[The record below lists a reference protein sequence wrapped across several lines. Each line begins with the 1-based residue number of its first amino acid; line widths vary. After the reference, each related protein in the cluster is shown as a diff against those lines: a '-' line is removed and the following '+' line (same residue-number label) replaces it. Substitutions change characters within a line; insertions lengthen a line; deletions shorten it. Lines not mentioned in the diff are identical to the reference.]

1 MMYLAGSIEDAVRA
15 GWNATDLGAGQ
26 TALFSDDSRDI
37 GIIVE
42 PDEEGRVRIMGHVMR
57 SDKRNWLV
65 SPAPKP
71 GADINVGEYFG
82 APLVTS
88 KQTPSVNGTSA
99 PLHGKRET

>member
-15 GWNATDLGAGQ
+15 GWTATDLGAGQ
-26 TALFSDDSRDI
+26 TVLFSDDSRDI

-57 SDKRNWLV
+57 SNERHWLV
-65 SPAPKP
+65 SPAFK
-71 GADINVGEYFG
+71 GKAETTVNEYFG
-82 APLVTS
+82 APLVS
-88 KQTPSVNGTSA
+88 NGTSA